1 MTRIPDTVRSKW
13 VAHWVKSERKTT
25 LSVTPNGRNSRL
37 YHGLMKMFENEGY
50 DTGDVIVVKD
60 QIKAKLAA

>member
-1 MTRIPDTVRSKW
+1 MEEWRPR
-13 VAHWVKSERKTT
+13 
-25 LSVTPNGRNSRL
+25 GRLEGTDN
-37 YHGLMKMFENEGY
+37 HGLMKMFENEGY